1 MRLGTVVGAHGI
13 RGTLKVGTLEPQP
26 EVFEAVGEV
35 MIGPHRHRVLKARE
49 GRRAVL
55 LDVEGIRTREEAE
68 ALRGQEVTAEAAR
81 FPPLPPGEYYHFQL
95 LGLTVELAETGE
107 VLGELTDILVTPAH
121 DVYVVRQGS
130 REILLPA
137 LEEVVLEVDPAGG
150 RMKVKPPPGLLDIY
164 AD

>member
-35 MIGPHRHRVLKARE
+35 MIGPSRHRVLKARE
-49 GRRAVL
+49 GRRVVL

-68 ALRGQEVTAEAAR
+68 ALRGQEVTADPER

-121 DVYVVRQGS
+121 DVYVVRRGS

-137 LEEVVLEVDPAGG
+137 LEEVVLEVDTAQG
-150 RMKVKPPPGLLDIY
+150 RMKVQPPPGLLDIY

>member
-1 MRLGTVVGAHGI
+1 LGTVVGAHGV
-13 RGTLKVGTLEPQP
+13 RGTLKVGTREPQP
-26 EVFEAVGEV
+26 ELFEALGEV
-35 MIGPHRHRVLKARE
+35 DIGGSRHRVLRARE
-49 GRRAVL
+49 GRRSVL
-55 LDVEGIRTREEAE
+55 LDVEGIATREEAE
-68 ALRGQEVTAEAAR
+68 TRRGQEVTADPER

-121 DVYVVRQGS
+121 DVYVVRRGT

-137 LEEVVLEVDPAGG
+137 LEEVVLEVNLGAG
-150 RMKVKPPPGLLDIY
+150 RMRVQPPPGLLDVY